1 MLKQGGKIV
10 GFKANGH
17 AGFDEEGS
25 DIVCS
30 AVSALTQTIALG
42 LQERLQL
49 PVGLSINEGSMHCI
63 LGRECTKAQ
72 CEQAA
77 LLLDTLLLGLKSM
90 EAAYGEYLSIMER
103 EV

>member
-1 MLKQGGKIV
+1 MLKQGGQIV
-10 GFKANGH
+10 GFEANGH

-63 LGRECTKAQ
+63 LGRDCTKTQ

-77 LLLDTLLLGLKSM
+77 LLFDTLLLGLKSM